1 MLRLIKNL
9 PFFPTQWIWLWIWR
23 DQFKFCNILT
33 LSFTITEFCILILL
47 NMTFRRILIPEYYCL
62 KWDKLW
68 WINRQWHIP
77 CEVYLPLIQ
86 KNSLFNMHYLAC
98 FGKEEFHS
106 ARKVSLKKPAFIYVS
121 IDLIHSLPYVILCY
135 WIPTLIPFRY
145 VLEKLCWPISLLIYL
160 PFKTYVHYDLC

>member
-1 MLRLIKNL
+1 MLRWIKYL
-9 PFFPTQWIWLWIWR
+9 PYFLTQWIWWWIRR

-47 NMTFRRILIPEYYCL
+47 NMMFRRILIPEYSCL

-68 WINRQWHIP
+68 WINRQWHIL

-106 ARKVSLKKPAFIYVS
+106 ARKVSLKKPAAIYVFHWFNS
-121 IDLIHSLPYVILCY
+121 FIALRLSLLLN
-135 WIPTLIPFRY
+135 TNFNT
-145 VLEKLCWPISLLIYL
+145 ISLSNKKENY
-160 PFKTYVHYDLC
+160 